1 MNQRREA
8 NIPNSSFGSY
18 QYSSGEAQE
27 VRTKLSLK
35 LGPEYISQRSGPG
48 GTKVSYLEGWKATQL
63 ANEIFGFNGWSS
75 TLVDTTV
82 DFVDVDNGK
91 VSMGI
96 SSVVRVTLKD
106 GSFHEDVGYG
116 SIENARS
123 KAQAFEKAKKEAV
136 TDATKR
142 ALKHFG
148 NSVGSCLYDKDFL
161 RKVSRMSNQPT
172 KPLDPDELY
181 RHPDFRTTGRPSNG
195 LLAAGGFTVPSQGAS
210 NVPGGVP
217 SAQVG
222 HSHAASSSSDFGG
235 TVPTTDSSSV
245 QSSSNMTSHH
255 AQSNPRPPGPLPLHQ
270 GTQNAPAQV
279 NHGRQTGPPSTNPM
293 GIPVGQ
299 DQRNSISTTNSTSR
313 NENTPHNLQMNHT
326 NIKAEGIPTAQ
337 PRTTHST
344 DISHALGGTL
354 NQPTNRP
361 RYVEQQQNPQQRWQ
375 QPQQQSSKG
384 VHPGQNALD
393 QRSVNLQ
400 TQPTSMPLQPV
411 GAKTG
416 DANDLQNITLSH
428 SHNSTSKDS
437 LSNEY
442 QPTHTPVHQGNGPSY
457 RPNQPYQAQ
466 PGHAANNGYPRG
478 PPGQSVPLA
487 NQIVHNNRNPSPKG
501 VKRSLD
507 TQDAHGFGAR
517 PSGTGAYPHTGA
529 NMGRP
534 ISGLNAGHN
543 IPNTNGVASKGN
555 SGYQYANPVVKR
567 PKAEIPGFT

>member
-8 NIPNSSFGSY
+8 NIPNSLFGSY
-18 QYSSGEAQE
+18 QYSSNEAQE
-27 VRTKLSLK
+27 VRTKLNLK

-48 GTKVSYLEGWKATQL
+48 GSKVSYLEGWKATQL
-63 ANEIFGFNGWSS
+63 ANDIFGFNGWSS
-75 TLVDTTV
+75 TLVDITV

-161 RKVSRMSNQPT
+161 RKVSRMSSQPT
-172 KPLDPDELY
+172 KPLAPDELY
-181 RHPDFRTTGRPSNG
+181 RHPDYRTTGRPSNG
-195 LLAAGGFTVPSQGAS
+195 LLADSGFAVPSEAAS
-210 NVPGGVP
+210 NVTGGVP
-217 SAQVG
+217 PAQVG
-222 HSHAASSSSDFGG
+222 YTQAASPSSTFGG
-235 TVPTTDSSSV
+235 TVATTDSSSV
-245 QSSSNMTSHH
+245 QSSSNITPNQ
-255 AQSNPRPPGPLPLHQ
+255 AQSNPRPPGPLPFHQ
-270 GTQNAPAQV
+270 GTQNASAQI

-299 DQRNSISTTNSTSR
+299 EQRNTLGTTNSTSR
-313 NENTPHNLQMNHT
+313 NENTSHNLQMNHT
-326 NIKAEGIPTAQ
+326 HIKTEGTVAQ
-337 PRTTHST
+337 PQTTRST
-344 DISHALGGTL
+344 DISHGPGGTL
-354 NQPTNRP
+354 NQTANRP
-361 RYVEQQQNPQQRWQ
+361 WYMEQQENPQQRWQ
-375 QPQQQSSKG
+375 QPQQQSSRG
-384 VHPGQNALD
+384 VHPGQNVFD

-400 TQPTSMPLQPV
+400 TQSTSMPIQPG

-416 DANDLQNITLSH
+416 DANDPQNITLSH
-428 SHNSTSKDS
+428 SHNSASKDS
-437 LSNEY
+437 LSNGY
-442 QPTHTPVHQGNGPSY
+442 QPTHTSAHQGNGPSY

-466 PGHAANNGYPRG
+466 PQHTSNNGYPRG
-478 PPGQSVPLA
+478 QPGQSVPP
-487 NQIVHNNRNPSPKG
+487 NQSMHNNGNPSPKG
-501 VKRSLD
+501 VKRPLD
-507 TQDAHGFGAR
+507 MQNTHGFGAR
-517 PSGTGAYPHTGA
+517 PGGTGASPHTAA

-534 ISGLNAGHN
+534 MSGLNASHN
-543 IPNTNGVASKGN
+543 IPDTNGVASKGN
-555 SGYQYANPVVKR
+555 GGYQYANPVVKR